1 MIKHGS
7 FVCLEELTQHFPDFG
22 PLCFPEEIHW
32 KGDPF
37 LLVPAESDR
46 PDPCGEVLE
55 AERLNVT
62 GQGWVFEQL

>member
-22 PLCFPEEIHW
+22 SFFLTKEVHW

-37 LLVPAESDR
+37 LLVPAEGDR

-55 AERLNVT
+55 AERLDVT
-62 GQGWVFEQL
+62 GQGRVFE